1 MSRRIRPLW
10 SLQAA
15 CLFPASCILALTVL
29 LTAGCTPA
37 PAPSGVVDTQ
47 GDTGLFCS
55 LALDPDTEYPIISYS
70 AEIDLG
76 NPSVQTFA
84 RWTGFAWGKTKIDD
98 YGKYSHLVVDGS
110 GRRHIIYFGIEDR
123 WAEVS
128 LIYLKHASWES
139 ALWKIQEPV
148 TANPIYS
155 MIYPQESAVD
165 SSGRLHS
172 IYVLEDWLEGTA
184 TLYYI
189 TNLEAE
195 PDAIPIHESSD
206 QSITEASIAINP
218 ETGLPRICFFD
229 GSDSLVYASFEGNQ
243 WRHETVDTAEY
254 VGWAND
260 LALDAVGHPM
270 ISYADSTNSALK
282 FASYDQDT
290 WSIEIVEGGIDPG
303 ASSIAVGSGGHPCIA
318 YHDYDTGE
326 LRLARHDA
334 EGWHIS
340 ILDSEG
346 DVGRY
351 CSLALDSLDRV
362 RLVYYNATIGKLL
375 YYAED

>member
-15 CLFPASCILALTVL
+15 CLFPASCILALAVL
-29 LTAGCTPA
+29 LTAGCPPA

-55 LALDPDTEYPIISYS
+55 LALDPNTEYPIISYS

-98 YGKYSHLVVDGS
+98 YGKYSHLVVDGA
-110 GRRHIIYFGIEDR
+110 GRRHIIYYGIEDR

-165 SSGRLHS
+165 ANGSLHS

-195 PDAIPIHESSD
+195 PIAIPIHESHE

-218 ETGLPRICFFD
+218 ETGQPRICFFD
-229 GSDSLVYASFEGNQ
+229 GSDSLVYTSFEGNQ
-243 WRHETVDTAEY
+243 WRYETVDTAEY

-260 LALDAVGHPM
+260 LALDTVGRPM
-270 ISYADSTNSALK
+270 ISYADTTNSALK
-282 FASYDQDT
+282 FAVYNQDR
-290 WSIEIVEGGIDPG
+290 WSIETVEGGIDPG
-303 ASSIAVGSGGHPCIA
+303 ASSIAVGTDEHPCIA

-351 CSLALDSLDRV
+351 CSLALDSLDRI